1 LGKVIAIGEEPPAVV
16 GGLVVNTG
24 RTPRPVTG
32 AEAQRAR
39 PSAGKKAAMAR
50 FFAFRGPSERR
61 RDLITTL
68 EFVVALVAI
77 LLGAAFFTNAVEIL
91 GGRLGMRQGAVGSL
105 LAAVGTALPESMI
118 AIVAILE
125 PVMSGD
131 TSGEGALIG
140 IGAILG
146 APFMLATLA
155 MFVVGVSAV
164 AFRGRRDQGT
174 DLRIDPA
181 TIGRDVGFFLVFF
194 AVAAGVGLVELPMFL
209 KVVIAIVLAFG
220 YGLYVRRTLTSGEH
234 LEEMP
239 ERLLILPRSDDPPL
253 GAVVFQTLASLG
265 VILAGAHFFVDAVEH
280 AAEGLGLP
288 AGLIALVLA
297 PLATELP
304 EKFNSI
310 FWMRDGKDT
319 LALGN
324 VTGAM
329 MFQSTIP
336 VAFGVLFTPWNLQP
350 LDLFAVVLAL
360 ASGGLVFLN
369 LRRSGTLRAGGLMLG
384 GLFYL
389 AFVIGAI
396 IAVT

>member
-1 LGKVIAIGEEPPAVV
+1 
-16 GGLVVNTG
+16 
-24 RTPRPVTG
+24 
-32 AEAQRAR
+32 
-39 PSAGKKAAMAR
+39 
-50 FFAFRGPSERR
+50 
-61 RDLITTL
+61 LITSL
-68 EFVVALVAI
+68 EFVAALVGI
-77 LLGAAFFTNAVEIL
+77 LLGAAFFTNAIEIL

-125 PVMSGD
+125 PIISGD
-131 TSGEGALIG
+131 TSGDGAVIG

-164 AFRGRRDQGT
+164 VFRDRRDQGT
-174 DLRIDPA
+174 GLRIDPA
-181 TIGRDVGFFLVFF
+181 TISRDVGFFLIFF
-194 AVAAGVGLVELPMFL
+194 AVAAGVGLVDLPIFL
-209 KVVIAIVLAFG
+209 KVIVAIVLACG
-220 YGLYVRRTLTSGEH
+220 YGIYVRRTLSSGEH
-234 LEEMP
+234 LEEVP
-239 ERLLILPRSDDPPL
+239 ERLLILPRNQNPPFV
-253 GAVVFQTLASLG
+253 AVLLQTIGSLG

-336 VAFGVLFTPWNLQP
+336 VAFGVLFTPWDLQP
-350 LDLFAVVLAL
+350 LDLFAVVLGL
-360 ASGGLVFLN
+360 ASGGLIFFT
-369 LRRSGTLRAGGLMLG
+369 LRRAGTLRAGGLMLG
-384 GLFYL
+384 GLFYV

-396 IAVT
+396 IAVA

>member
-1 LGKVIAIGEEPPAVV
+1 
-16 GGLVVNTG
+16 
-24 RTPRPVTG
+24 
-32 AEAQRAR
+32 
-39 PSAGKKAAMAR
+39 
-50 FFAFRGPSERR
+50 
-61 RDLITTL
+61 LITTL
-68 EFVVALVAI
+68 EFAGALVGI
-77 LLGAAFFTNAVEIL
+77 LLGALFFTNAVEIL

-118 AIVAILE
+118 AVVAILE
-125 PVMSGD
+125 PVISGD
-131 TSGEGALIG
+131 TSGEGAKIG

-174 DLRIDPA
+174 GLRIDPA
-181 TIGRDVGFFLVFF
+181 TIGRDVAFFLVFF
-194 AVAAGVGLVELPMFL
+194 ALAAGVGLLELPLVL
-209 KVVIAIVLAFG
+209 KIVIALVLAFG
-220 YGLYVRRTLTSGEH
+220 YGLYVKRTLTSGEH
-234 LEEMP
+234 LEEVP
-239 ERLLILPRSDDPPL
+239 ERLLILPRTQSPPL
-253 GAVVFQTLASLG
+253 LAVVFQTLASLG
-265 VILAGAHFFVDAVEH
+265 VIIAGAHFFVDAVEH

-288 AGLIALVLA
+288 AGLIALILA

-304 EKFNSI
+304 EKFNSV
-310 FWMRDGKDT
+310 FWMRNGKDT
-319 LALGN
+319 LAMGN
-324 VTGAM
+324 ITGAM

-360 ASGGLVFLN
+360 ISGGLIFFT

-384 GLFYL
+384 GLFYI

-396 IAVT
+396 IAVV

>member
-1 LGKVIAIGEEPPAVV
+1 
-16 GGLVVNTG
+16 
-24 RTPRPVTG
+24 
-32 AEAQRAR
+32 
-39 PSAGKKAAMAR
+39 
-50 FFAFRGPSERR
+50 
-61 RDLITTL
+61 LITTL
-68 EFVVALVAI
+68 EFVVALVGI

-125 PVMSGD
+125 PVLTGGPSE
-131 TSGEGALIG
+131 EGALIG

-155 MFVVGVSAV
+155 MFVVGVSALV
-164 AFRGRRDQGT
+164 FRRRRDQGT
-174 DLRIDPA
+174 ALRVDAA
-181 TIGRDVGFFLVFF
+181 TISRDVGFFLIFF
-194 AVAAGVGLVELPMFL
+194 AVAAGVGLVELPL
-209 KVVIAIVLAFG
+209 YAKVVVALVLVLG
-220 YGLYVRRTLTSGEH
+220 YALYVGRTLASGEH
-234 LEEMP
+234 LEEVP
-239 ERLLILPRSDDPPL
+239 ERLLILPRRQDPPL
-253 GAVVFQTLASLG
+253 LAVVFQTLASLG

-280 AAEGLGLP
+280 AAAGLGLP
-288 AGLIALVLA
+288 AGLVALVLA

-336 VAFGVLFTPWNLQP
+336 VAFGVLFTPWNLTP

-360 ASGGLVFLN
+360 ASGGLIYVGLM
-369 LRRSGTLRAGGLMLG
+369 RSGKLRAGRLIFG

-389 AFVIGAI
+389 AFVLGAV
-396 IAVT
+396 IAVV

>member
-1 LGKVIAIGEEPPAVV
+1 
-16 GGLVVNTG
+16 
-24 RTPRPVTG
+24 
-32 AEAQRAR
+32 
-39 PSAGKKAAMAR
+39 M
-50 FFAFRGPSERR
+50 
-61 RDLITTL
+61 ITTL
-68 EFVVALVAI
+68 EFVAALVGI
-77 LLGAAFFTNAVEIL
+77 LFGAAFFTNAVEIL

-125 PVMSGD
+125 PVLTGD
-131 TSGEGALIG
+131 ASGEGALIG

-155 MFVVGVSAV
+155 MFVVGVSALV
-164 AFRGRRDQGT
+164 FRRRRDQGSV
-174 DLRIDPA
+174 LRIDA
-181 TIGRDVGFFLVFF
+181 ETIGRDIGFFIVFF
-194 AVAAGVGLVELPMFL
+194 AVAAGVGLLELPL
-209 KVVIAIVLAFG
+209 YSKVVVALVLAIG
-220 YGLYVRRTLTSGEH
+220 YALYVRRTLVSGGH
-234 LEEMP
+234 LEEVP
-239 ERLLILPRSDDPPL
+239 ERLLLLPRRQDPPL
-253 GAVVFQTLASLG
+253 IAVVFQTLASLG

-280 AAEGLGLP
+280 AAAGLGLP
-288 AGLIALVLA
+288 AGLVALVLA

-336 VAFGVLFTPWNLQP
+336 VAFGVLFTPWNLAP

-360 ASGGLVFLN
+360 ASGGLIYVG
-369 LRRSGTLRAGGLMLG
+369 LRRSGKLRAGQLMLG

-389 AFVIGAI
+389 AFVAGAVI
-396 IAVT
+396 VVV

>member
-1 LGKVIAIGEEPPAVV
+1 
-16 GGLVVNTG
+16 
-24 RTPRPVTG
+24 
-32 AEAQRAR
+32 
-39 PSAGKKAAMAR
+39 M
-50 FFAFRGPSERR
+50 
-61 RDLITTL
+61 ITTL
-68 EFVVALVAI
+68 EFVGALIAI

-118 AIVAILE
+118 AIVAILQ
-125 PVMSGD
+125 PIIGSD

-164 AFRGRRDQGT
+164 AFRGRRDQSTG
-174 DLRIDPA
+174 LRIDPV
-181 TIGRDVGFFLVFF
+181 TIGRDVGFFLIFF

-209 KVVIAIVLAFG
+209 KVIVAIVLALG

-234 LEEMP
+234 LEEVP
-239 ERLLILPRSDDPPL
+239 ERLLFLPRTEDPPFF
-253 GAVVFQTLASLG
+253 AVVFQTLASLG

-280 AAEGLGLP
+280 AAAGLGLP

-304 EKFNSI
+304 EKFNSV

-324 VTGAM
+324 ITGAM

-336 VAFGVLFTPWNLQP
+336 VAFGVLFTPWDLQP
-350 LDLFAVVLAL
+350 LDLYAVVLAL
-360 ASGGLVFLN
+360 ASGGLVFLT
-369 LRRSGTLRAGGLMLG
+369 LKRTGTLRAGRLLLG

-389 AFVIGAI
+389 AFVVGAI